1 MDVITLGTGT
11 PMPHPQ
17 RAGPSALVKAGAAN
31 ILVDCGRAVVMRLA
45 GAGAPPQA
53 LSAVL
58 ITHMHSDHISDLND
72 IVTTHWI
79 MNPSPRPLRIYGP
92 TGLRTV
98 VDAMMAMLGP
108 DIAYRIAHH
117 DDLDASPDLD
127 VVELTPGDRF
137 EIDGCAVVAC
147 ETDHAPAT
155 PSLGY
160 RIEHEGAIAAMA
172 GDTIPCRG
180 LDELCRNADVYVQAI
195 VRDDIVR
202 RIPSKRL
209 NDILDYHCTPEQAAR
224 VAARAG
230 VKTLM
235 ATHFVP
241 PLVAGREEEWRALI
255 RPHFDGEIILADD
268 LTKKTITRR

>member
-11 PMPHPQ
+11 PMPHPH
-17 RAGPSALVKAGAAN
+17 RAGPAALVRTGAAS
-31 ILVDCGRAVVMRLA
+31 ILVDCGRAVVIRLA

-79 MNPSPRPLRIYGP
+79 MNPFPRPLRIYGP
-92 TGLRTV
+92 PGLRAV
-98 VDAMMAMLGP
+98 VQAMLSMLGP

-117 DDLDASPDLD
+117 DDLNAPPDLD
-127 VVELTPGDRF
+127 VVELASGDRF
-137 EIDGCAVVAC
+137 TVEDCSVTALA
-147 ETDHAPAT
+147 TDHAPAT

-160 RIEHEGAIAAMA
+160 RIECDGAIAAMA
-172 GDTIPCRG
+172 GDTVPCPG

-209 NDILDYHCTPEQAAR
+209 HDILDYHCTPVQAAQ

-230 VKTLM
+230 VNTLM

-241 PLVAGREEEWRALI
+241 PLAAGQEGEWLDLM
-255 RPHFDGEIILADD
+255 RPHFGGEIILADD
-268 LTKKTITRR
+268 LTKKTIARG